1 MSVDTTWY
9 HGRISRPDAEQRLIA
24 HPPSKV
30 NALHSVQTYHLPL
43 NGFLPNTNAPRSRDV
58 HTNLTK
64 SPRLFIFHAL
74 FIPSCLYLP

>member
-30 NALHSVQTYHLPL
+30 NALHSVQTYH
-43 NGFLPNTNAPRSRDV
+43 FLSMD
-58 HTNLTK
+58 
-64 SPRLFIFHAL
+64 SFQ
-74 FIPSCLYLP
+74 IPTHRAVVTFTPI